1 MTTPSNAAKAASI
14 LHHTWGIE
22 SRKAAVEVYNL
33 LEFLDE
39 EDFARTIDAAEGWG
53 IYECFE
59 NLPVGLLWDNI
70 YCLACSIDI
79 CREDLS

>member
-22 SRKAAVEVYNL
+22 DRKDAVRIYDMLEAANEE
-33 LEFLDE
+33 EFANHLDC
-39 EDFARTIDAAEGWG
+39 AACWG

-59 NLPVGLLWDNI
+59 NLPIGQLWDNI
-70 YCLACSIDI
+70 HSLAESIDA
-79 CREDLS
+79 CFEELN

>member
-22 SRKAAVEVYNL
+22 SSKAAVEVYNL

-39 EDFARTIDAAEGWG
+39 EDFARTIGAAEGWG

-70 YCLACSIDI
+70 YSLACSIDT
-79 CREDLS
+79 CREELS